1 MCAQEHAQGA
11 RVGAFQS
18 LGGVQLTPAP
28 PSQHSTSQSPQENYR
43 DAVVPVSPPEQ
54 RTPQRH
60 DHFATTA
67 PLPPDM
73 SDYSPPVIVYSPSQQ
88 QPPVA
93 ASIQQRPHE
102 QQRRHVEFM
111 PASSSNRVV
120 SFPSQ
125 SRLPPPLSEL
135 NDNMWSSG
143 MYFEGTLLMLGA
155 NHVFI
160 TFSFW
165 C

>member
-1 MCAQEHAQGA
+1 MCMCAQDHTQGT

-18 LGGVQLTPAP
+18 LGGVQLTPAQ
-28 PSQHSTSQSPQENYR
+28 PSHHSASLSPQENHR

-60 DHFATTA
+60 DYFATTA

-73 SDYSPPVIVYSPSQQ
+73 SDYSPPVMVYSPSQQ
-88 QPPVA
+88 QLPAP

-102 QQRRHVEFM
+102 QSRQTHRHAEFM
-111 PASSSNRVV
+111 PASSSSRVV
-120 SFPSQ
+120 SVPSH

-143 MYFEGTLLMLGA
+143 E
-155 NHVFI
+155 
-160 TFSFW
+160 
-165 C
+165 